1 MIGDGNRP
9 MKLPGLAPRAFNDIF
24 RLVEEN
30 ASKFSFKISCYMIEL
45 YCDKLIDLF
54 GKKTSDEAKLRVRKD
69 KNGLVFI
76 ENSAIKEA
84 ASAEDLYSL
93 FEQGS
98 ENRHV
103 ASTKM
108 NAESSRSHLVIGII
122 IESTN
127 LATGS
132 VMTGK
137 LSLVDLAGSERAGK
151 TGASGQQIV
160 EAKSINK
167 SLSALGNVIFA
178 LSDGSTHV
186 PYRDNLL
193 TQLMQDSLGGNAKTL
208 MFVNVSPA
216 DYNTEETIN
225 SLKYARRVKLITNDA
240 KKNADNKEIA
250 RLKDLVKRLKAGEDV
265 PDEDLGL

>member
-1 MIGDGNRP
+1 MQY
-9 MKLPGLAPRAFNDIF
+9 PGLAPRAFEDIF
-24 RLVEEN
+24 RLVKEN
-30 ASKFSFKISCYMIEL
+30 DTKFSFKISCYMIEL

-54 GKKTSDEAKLRVRKD
+54 GKKGGDDSDKLRVRKD

-76 ENSAIKEA
+76 ENAAIREA
-84 ASAEDLYSL
+84 ASADALYSL
-93 FEQGS
+93 FEKGS

-127 LATGS
+127 LASGA

-151 TGASGQQIV
+151 TGATGQQIT

-178 LSDGSTHV
+178 LSDGSTHI

-208 MFVNVSPA
+208 MFVNISPA
-216 DYNTEETIN
+216 DYNTEETIS

-250 RLKDLVKRLKAGEDV
+250 RLKDVVRRLRNGEEIAE
-265 PDEDLGL
+265 EDLGL